1 LIERIEKHLNQAMG
15 LDAQSIG
22 HPAVERAVRIRMAA
36 CGLDE
41 QAYWQQL
48 LASASET
55 QELIEAVV
63 IPETWFFRDR
73 RSFQALTTEVLAKTN
88 PEHACQPARLLSF
101 PCATGEE
108 PYSLAMALLDGGFL
122 PRNFKIDAWDI
133 SLRALACAERGT
145 YGKNSFRGADL
156 RYRNRHFDAIGSEYE
171 VNSRVRSQ
179 IRFQQANVL
188 SGETLAPGY
197 LYDVIFCRNMLI
209 YFDRESQRR
218 AVQALAGLLTP
229 RGTLFVGPSEGAP
242 LIGNGFVSAGI
253 PGSFAFRKSGAISPA
268 RPASIPVSADRRSS
282 RRRTNSTG
290 TAEMTR
296 RSVAVIAEVVHG
308 GAENSP
314 SSARK
319 VDRKWVELVLQLA
332 DAGRLSEATELC
344 DFQLAS
350 AEPFAQAFYVKALLH
365 DALGE
370 SQNAIA
376 LYRKALYLD
385 PQHHESLIQL
395 GAALLRGG
403 DRSGAQNLFD
413 RAARLTGSGHD

>member
-1 LIERIEKHLNQAMG
+1 
-15 LDAQSIG
+15 
-22 HPAVERAVRIRMAA
+22 
-36 CGLDE
+36 
-41 QAYWQQL
+41 
-48 LASASET
+48 
-55 QELIEAVV
+55 
-63 IPETWFFRDR
+63 
-73 RSFQALTTEVLAKTN
+73 
-88 PEHACQPARLLSF
+88 
-101 PCATGEE
+101 
-108 PYSLAMALLDGGFL
+108 
-122 PRNFKIDAWDI
+122 
-133 SLRALACAERGT
+133 
-145 YGKNSFRGADL
+145 
-156 RYRNRHFDAIGSEYE
+156 
-171 VNSRVRSQ
+171 
-179 IRFQQANVL
+179 
-188 SGETLAPGY
+188 
-197 LYDVIFCRNMLI
+197 
-209 YFDRESQRR
+209 
-218 AVQALAGLLTP
+218 
-229 RGTLFVGPSEGAP
+229 
-242 LIGNGFVSAGI
+242 
-253 PGSFAFRKSGAISPA
+253 
-268 RPASIPVSADRRSS
+268 
-282 RRRTNSTG
+282 
-290 TAEMTR
+290 MTR